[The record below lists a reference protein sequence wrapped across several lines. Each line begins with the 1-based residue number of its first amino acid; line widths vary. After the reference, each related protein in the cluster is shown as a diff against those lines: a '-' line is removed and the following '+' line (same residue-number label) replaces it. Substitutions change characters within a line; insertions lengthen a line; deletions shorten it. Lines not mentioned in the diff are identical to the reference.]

1 MSYLSYKDSGTTWLG
16 KIPQNWEAKRLKYI
30 ITYNDESLPE
40 TTRPDRII
48 NYVDISSVS
57 LMHGIENVDRY
68 EFDQAPSRA
77 RRIVK
82 NGDTILSTVRTY
94 LKAIALIK
102 GDIEN
107 LIVSTGFMVI
117 RPTPKVDS
125 IFLNYF
131 MQSEAFIGE
140 IVARSVGVSY
150 PAINPSEVAK
160 IESVIPPL
168 NEQRHIAIFLDK
180 KTSEL
185 DALIAKKQKLIQ
197 LLEEKRSALIAQ
209 TVTKG
214 LEPNLPMKDSGV
226 NWLGKIPDCWDL
238 KRIKFY
244 VRSINK
250 KIHYENTKL
259 PYLGLENIESWTGK
273 KIEDDSVSSEGVVCC
288 FEAKDVLFGKL
299 RPYLAKTYLAKDD
312 GTCSTEFLVFR
323 PCAYVD
329 PEYLQ
334 YFLLSPKFIN
344 TVNASTYGAKMPRA
358 NWEFIANLYLTC
370 PSLLVQ
376 KQIIQFLNDETVKI
390 DLIKTKIKDA
400 IERLKE
406 YRAALITNAVTGKIA
421 LTAEKDKRFAY
432 E

>member
-1 MSYLSYKDSGTTWLG
+1 MICEKTLPNGWRFGKITYFCEVQLG
-16 KIPQNWEAKRLKYI
+16 KMLQPEPKNENDVLKPYLRSANLAWHGVDTRDVKKMWFSQYELEKYRLQKNDILVSEGGDVGRTSLWSNNGEMYIQNAI
-30 ITYNDESLPE
+30 N
-40 TTRPDRII
+40 RIRCLTNKQSPKFI
-48 NYVDISSVS
+48 Y
-57 LMHGIENVDRY
+57 Y
-68 EFDQAPSRA
+68 WFY
-77 RRIVK
+77 
-82 NGDTILSTVRTY
+82 Y
-94 LKAIALIK
+94 LKNSGYIDILCNSSTISHYTAEKVKATQIVVPSIK
-102 GDIEN
+102 EQES
-107 LIVSTGFMVI
+107 IVS
-117 RPTPKVDS
+117 
-125 IFLNYF
+125 
-131 MQSEAFIGE
+131 
-140 IVARSVGVSY
+140 
-150 PAINPSEVAK
+150 
-160 IESVIPPL
+160 
-168 NEQRHIAIFLDK
+168 FLDK
-180 KTSEL
+180 KTSAI
-185 DALIAKKQKLIQ
+185 DALIEKKQKLIQ
-197 LLEEKRSALIAQ
+197 LLEEKRSALISQ
-209 TVTKG
+209 VVTKG
-214 LEPNLPMKDSGV
+214 LDPNLPMKDSGI

-259 PYLGLENIESWTGK
+259 PYIGLENIESWTGK
-273 KIEDDSVSSEGVVCC
+273 KIEDNSVTSEGVVCC

-358 NWEFIANLYLTC
+358 NWEFIANLYLAC